1 MYLCSLISLYP
12 IFKIYSLYF
21 NRLPVKKSVWL
32 FLTIFEFNT
41 DISTCIF
48 QGENCWF
55 EILKGGILWCS
66 YTRPAKTKIHNGTR
80 LISECG
86 GKNFHFV
93 HKSADVKSVAVGTV
107 RSAFEYGGQKCSA
120 CSRMYIPQSM
130 WPEVKQKMLDILKE
144 IQLGSPLDNK
154 IFLSAVIDDKVWT
167 TSSLDFLFYYC
178 RSTYLLLVKI
188 LLFFFKPNKISFY
201 FFIS

>member
-1 MYLCSLISLYP
+1 MYLCSLISLHP

-21 NRLPVKKSVWL
+21 HRLPVKKSVWL

-41 DISTCIF
+41 DISTWIF
-48 QGENCWF
+48 QDENCWF
-55 EILKGGILWCS
+55 EILKGGILWSS

-167 TSSLDFLFYYC
+167 TASLDF
-178 RSTYLLLVKI
+178 
-188 LLFFFKPNKISFY
+188 
-201 FFIS
+201 